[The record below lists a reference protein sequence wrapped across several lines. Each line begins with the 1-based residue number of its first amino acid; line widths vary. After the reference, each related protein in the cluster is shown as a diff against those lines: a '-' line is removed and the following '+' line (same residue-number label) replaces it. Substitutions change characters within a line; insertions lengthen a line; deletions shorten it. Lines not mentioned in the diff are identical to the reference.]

1 MRLIFSTA
9 STRTPMTQTG
19 FSLVE
24 LITIIVILGI
34 LAVVAVPRFFDVNVF
49 QERGTTDQIVAALRY
64 GQKVAIAQHRD
75 VTVNLSANVNPKCG
89 AVLTNG
95 NVDCVISNAVV
106 VAPSLPQAVTFDA
119 LGRRIAGPGA
129 LTVGST
135 SITVDAETGYVH

>member
-64 GQKVAIAQHRD
+64 GQKVAIAQHRN
-75 VTVNLSANVNPKCG
+75 VIVNISAAANPNCGTVLTGGNVN
-89 AVLTNG
+89 
-95 NVDCVISNAVV
+95 CVVSNAVAL
-106 VAPSLPQAVTFDA
+106 APASPAVTFDA
-119 LGRRIAGPGA
+119 LGRPVPNVAVLI
-129 LTVGST
+129 TVGT
-135 SITVDAETGYVH
+135 TPINIEAETGYVR